1 MAHSSGVRMQV
12 NPDEKLAEQGGA
24 IERGHDVS
32 QRIKIERGLAQ
43 AQDRATLIPIDRIL
57 HDFGIER

>member
-1 MAHSSGVRMQV
+1 MQV